1 MNGGANAA
9 DLVNRFGGADQFSAA
24 HNFFSENFFSD
35 SERLQMMTDEMA
47 YQFSQLG
54 LTVPETVQGFRDLV
68 MSQNLTTEAG
78 RELYSTLLG
87 LAPAYDD
94 MLELQEQA
102 TSGILSTIQQGLDS
116 LNGVKRETAKNVV
129 SEAIRAG
136 VAVEDQFKR
145 AVGVLGNLDPSL
157 FESREAFRR
166 EQAQSRFLLNTAYSA
181 FGGESAQV
189 VAGPGGQFQG
199 AISAQDAT
207 NQNFAALVNRVDKM
221 SGTIAQ
227 MAGTINDL
235 KSIHKQWDNQGLPK
249 ERHV

>member
-166 EQAQSRFLLNTAYSA
+166 EQAQSRFLLNTAYGA

-189 VAGPGGQFQG
+189 VAGPSVAPATIQVVNSQDG
-199 AISAQDAT
+199 AINDR
-207 NQNFAALVNRVDKM
+207 LGLLVDKVKEL
-221 SGTIAQ
+221 ST
-227 MAGTINDL
+227 
-235 KSIHKQWDNQGLPK
+235 SIDAIKVIQKRWDNQGLPK
-249 ERHV
+249 ERAV